1 MCGEEEGGK
10 KYVDAFVGETGWHGG
25 AFFFGFGEEDGEF
38 LDGGHGDVA
47 AVVAGEEG
55 LEEVVSG
62 FARGLGG
69 MEGLALPLRS
79 RKNMAEAMVVGCVGL
94 VGRWGLGRFK

>member
-1 MCGEEEGGK
+1 MVEREKGLGRTRREEER
-10 KYVDAFVGETGWHGG
+10 YVDAFVGETGWHGG

-55 LEEVVSG
+55 LEGVD
-62 FARGLGG
+62 
-69 MEGLALPLRS
+69 
-79 RKNMAEAMVVGCVGL
+79 
-94 VGRWGLGRFK
+94 